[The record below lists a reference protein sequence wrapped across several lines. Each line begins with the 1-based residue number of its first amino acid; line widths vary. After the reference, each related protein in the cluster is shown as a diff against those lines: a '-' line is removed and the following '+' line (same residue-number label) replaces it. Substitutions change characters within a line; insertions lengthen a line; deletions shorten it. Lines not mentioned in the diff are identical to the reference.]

1 MNMIYKAGEEKEFV
15 AKLIS
20 LAKSRGVENEEM
32 LRGGI
37 VPLLAF
43 DLPNVTCE
51 PDFLSTCTI
60 LAFCNKDTSMEEIIK
75 ERKYFEGCGEGFYAV
90 GFAPKERIAIKYL
103 SLQSNS
109 RFFGRAKY
117 ANTSLYKAGIK
128 YDKIAS
134 AMFPGESGSADFSNV
149 DFDSEETLKAVSK
162 IKGRG
167 KKEYLL
173 DIDSVLQECRANEKS
188 KTDFDGKDISPQDMD
203 SFVSYICRNIL
214 FIETRGCHRGLPVA
228 KTKEDIQE
236 NQERQERHLHIN
248 VSSDA
253 GAFYSMLAK
262 IAVPSPIDAISAYGR
277 TTIQEFY
284 ERSRMLTT
292 NKIVMR
298 NGMGLGTWEHLLT
311 AMIALNLYMFNVSDG
326 CLAFLYLDIPYTKHL
341 YHAGYRELCSQLLG
355 RYPDERLPSFSHIIA
370 ARHDFYKLPEMSKE
384 DIRMTES
391 LFQIFIMSTFS
402 SRIGQFFFSQ
412 YVKDVSFYP
421 MDDTYSDLSICTEL
435 AMESCGIYLK
445 EDTGEEVQYGLS
457 SAHNPSLSNYFLKTG
472 SAALFKIREKI
483 KEYAVIESEHGGA
496 TENPLLTHA
505 GVARAHNIYFSFPVR
520 DLFNDYIVP
529 VFCSDRVYFLLS
541 PQKGYTKTIPLPN
554 EFLKTRIERN
564 TY

>member
-1 MNMIYKAGEEKEFV
+1 MNMIYKAGEEEEFV

-75 ERKYFEGCGEGFYAV
+75 ERKYFEGGGEGFYAV

-103 SLQSNS
+103 SLQYNN
-109 RFFGRAKY
+109 RFSGRTKY

-188 KTDFDGKDISPQDMD
+188 KTDFDGKDISPQDMA

-214 FIETRGCHRGLPVA
+214 FVETRGYYRGLPVA
-228 KTKEDIQE
+228 KTKEAIQE
-236 NQERQERHLHIN
+236 NQERQERHLHIS

-262 IAVPSPIDAISAYGR
+262 IAVPSPIDSISAYGR

-326 CLAFLYLDIPYTKHL
+326 RSEFLYLDIPYTKHL
-341 YHAGYRELCSQLLG
+341 YHAEYRKLCSQLLG

-391 LFQIFIMSTFS
+391 LFQIFIMLTFS
-402 SRIGQFFFSQ
+402 SYVGQSFFSQ
-412 YVKDVSFYP
+412 YVKDVSSYTTG
-421 MDDTYSDLSICTEL
+421 DAYSDLFICTGL
-435 AMESCGIYLK
+435 AIVSCGIYLK

-457 SAHNPSLSNYFLKTG
+457 FKYNPSLSNYFSKTG
-472 SAALFKIREKI
+472 SAAHFKMREKI
-483 KEYAVIESEHGGA
+483 KEYAVIASEYGDDE
-496 TENPLLTHA
+496 ENPLLTHA
-505 GVARAHNIYFSFPVR
+505 GVDRAHNIYFSFPVR

-529 VFCSDRVYFLLS
+529 VFCSDKVYFLLS
-541 PQKGYTKTIPLPN
+541 PQKGYTKTVPLPN

>member
-1 MNMIYKAGEEKEFV
+1 MNMIYEAGEEKEFV

-75 ERKYFEGCGEGFYAV
+75 ERKYFEGGGEGFYAV

-188 KTDFDGKDISPQDMD
+188 KTDFDGKDISPQDMAF
-203 SFVSYICRNIL
+203 FVSYICRNIL
-214 FIETRGCHRGLPVA
+214 FIETREYHRVSPVA

-236 NQERQERHLHIN
+236 NQERQERQLHIN
-248 VSSDA
+248 VSPGT

-311 AMIALNLYMFNVSDG
+311 AMIALNLYTFNLSDG
-326 CLAFLYLDIPYTKHL
+326 CSEFLYLDIPYTKHL
-341 YHAGYRELCSQLLG
+341 YHAEYRKLCSQLLG

-391 LFQIFIMSTFS
+391 LFQIFIMTTFS
-402 SRIGQFFFSQ
+402 SSIGQSYFSQ
-412 YVKDVSFYP
+412 RVYSYA
-421 MDDTYSDLSICTEL
+421 MDDTCADLLICTEL
-435 AMESCGIYLK
+435 AIVSCGLYLK

-457 SAHNPSLSNYFLKTG
+457 FKYNPFLSKYFFETD
-472 SAALFKIREKI
+472 SAAHFKMREKI
-483 KEYAVIESEHGGA
+483 KEYAVIASEHGDA
-496 TENPLLTHA
+496 AENPLHA
-505 GVARAHNIYFSFPVR
+505 GADRAHNICFSFPVR
-520 DLFNDYIVP
+520 DFFKNYIVP
-529 VFCSDRVYFLLS
+529 VFCSDKVYFLLS
-541 PQKGYTKTIPLPN
+541 PQKGYTKTISLPN
-554 EFLKTRIERN
+554 EFLQTCIERN
-564 TY
+564 IY